1 MLFLLQADT
10 LNVPV
15 TSAGEGLSLFSLIMK
30 GGWVMFPIF
39 ILSFIAVYIFI
50 ERLLSMHRFVPPIV
64 FIRVFFSKP

>member
-30 GGWVMFPIF
+30 GGWVMIPIF

-50 ERLLSMHRFVPPIV
+50 ERL
-64 FIRVFFSKP
+64 